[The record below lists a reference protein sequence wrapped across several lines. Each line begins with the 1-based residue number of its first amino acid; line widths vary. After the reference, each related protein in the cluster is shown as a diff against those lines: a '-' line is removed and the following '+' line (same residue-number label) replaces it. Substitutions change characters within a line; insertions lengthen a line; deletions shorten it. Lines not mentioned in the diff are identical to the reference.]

1 MIPQQE
7 NSMSG
12 GGGSNAPTYTTTI
25 NEPFAGQREALLEAF
40 GMANQAFDAGADKYY
55 PGSEIANQSF
65 NTATAQQLGLDAAGV
80 QGALGMGAAN
90 ALNAAFD
97 PLSAQSRAITD
108 PFVSNLQGQILPSI
122 GSQAIQQGAY
132 GGDRQRIQE
141 QSAVTATTDAATKAM
156 LANQQNAMQN
166 LAGVQS
172 GLLRPAATVSE
183 IGAQQERYQQDLIN
197 ADINRFKFEQEAPQT
212 SLDRL
217 LSRIT
222 GINLGNVSNTTSGG
236 GQSSGVDLGGIAG
249 LGLAGASLF
258 GGK

>member
-7 NSMSG
+7 NNMSG
-12 GGGSNAPTYTTTI
+12 GGGSNSPTYTTTI
-25 NEPFAGQREALLEAF
+25 NEPFAEQKSSLVEAF
-40 GMANQAFDAGADKYY
+40 GMANAAFDAGADRYY
-55 PGSEIANQSF
+55 PGSEVANQSF

-108 PFVSNLQGQILPSI
+108 PFVAQLQGQILPGI

-172 GLLRPAATVSE
+172 GLLRPASTVSE
-183 IGAQQERYQQDLIN
+183 VGAQQERYQQDLIN

-217 LSRIT
+217 ISRIT

>member
-1 MIPQQE
+1 
-7 NSMSG
+7 MSG
-12 GGGSNAPTYTTTI
+12 GGGGNNSPTYTTTI
-25 NEPFAGQREALLEAF
+25 NEPFAEQKSSLVEAF
-40 GMANQAFDAGADKYY
+40 GMANAAFDAGADRYY
-55 PGSEIANQSF
+55 PGSEVANQSF

-108 PFVSNLQGQILPSI
+108 PFVADLQAKILPGI

-156 LANQQNAMQN
+156 LANQQSAMQN
-166 LAGVQS
+166 LAGVQR
-172 GLLRPAATVSE
+172 GLLQPAATVSE
-183 IGAQQERYQQDLIN
+183 IGAQQERYQQDLID
-197 ADINRFKFEQEAPQT
+197 ADINRFKFEQESPQT

-222 GINLGNVSNTTSGG
+222 GINLGGISNTTSGG

>member
-1 MIPQQE
+1 
-7 NSMSG
+7 MSG
-12 GGGSNAPTYTTTI
+12 GGDQPSSSTNITK
-25 NEPFAGQREALLEAF
+25 PFPAQERALTELF
-40 GMANQAFDAGADKYY
+40 GMSQAAFDQGPDQYY
-55 PGSEIANQSF
+55 PGSAVANQSF

-108 PFVSNLQGQILPSI
+108 PFITDLQTKILPGI

-172 GLLRPAATVSE
+172 GLLKPAATVSE

-197 ADINRFKFEQEAPQT
+197 ADINRFKFEQESPQT
-212 SLDRL
+212 ALDRL

-222 GINLGNVSNTTSGG
+222 GINLGGISNTTSGG

>member
-1 MIPQQE
+1 
-7 NSMSG
+7 MSG
-12 GGGSNAPTYTTTI
+12 GGDQPSSSTTI
-25 NEPFAGQREALLEAF
+25 TKPFPAQERALTELF
-40 GMANQAFDAGADKYY
+40 GMSQAAFDAGSDQYY
-55 PGSEIANQSF
+55 PGSEVANQSF

-97 PLSAQSRAITD
+97 PNSAQSRAIID
-108 PFVSNLQGQILPSI
+108 PFVSNLQGQILPGI

-141 QSAVTATTDAATKAM
+141 QSAADSTATAATQAY
-156 LANQQNAMQN
+156 LQNQQNAMQN

-183 IGAQQERYQQDLIN
+183 IGAQQEAYQQSLIN
-197 ADINRFKFEQEAPQT
+197 SDIARFRFEQEAPQT
-212 SLDRL
+212 ALDRHA
-217 LSRIT
+217 SRIT
-222 GINLGNVSNTTSGG
+222 GINLGNISNSATKQNSGG
-236 GQSSGVDLGGIAG
+236 IDLGGVAG
-249 LGLAGASLF
+249 LGLAAAGLF